1 MQRRIYD
8 YPEIPEWVSMNALI
22 SVGAMIILVGMVIFL
37 ANMIYSAAKGKPA
50 NLEDP
55 FGLGGKYYYPFSQR
69 NPHHGEGGY

>member
-1 MQRRIYD
+1 
-8 YPEIPEWVSMNALI
+8 MNSLI
-22 SVGAMIILVGMVIFL
+22 SIGAMIILVGMVIFL
-37 ANMIYSAAKGKPA
+37 ANLIYSAAKGKPA

>member
-1 MQRRIYD
+1 MPRRIYD

-37 ANMIYSAAKGKPA
+37 GNLIYSSAKGKPA

>member
-1 MQRRIYD
+1 
-8 YPEIPEWVSMNALI
+8 
-22 SVGAMIILVGMVIFL
+22 VGAMIILVGMVIFL
-37 ANMIYSAAKGKPA
+37 ANLIYSSAKGKPA

>member
-1 MQRRIYD
+1 
-8 YPEIPEWVSMNALI
+8 MNALI
-22 SVGAMIILVGMVIFL
+22 SVGAMIILVGMCIFL
-37 ANMIYSAAKGKPA
+37 VNLIYSAARGKPA